1 MTTDTFAVPQAS
13 FIGRDRLAALQRRR
27 RKFVDVTYN
36 QEDDLGST
44 NCVLHGFAIS
54 N

>member
-1 MTTDTFAVPQAS
+1 MPQSSYTDE
-13 FIGRDRLAALQRRR
+13 IGSLRFSGAGG
-27 RKFVDVTYN
+27 KFVDVTYN

-44 NCVLHGFAIS
+44 TCVLHGFAIS